1 MKESGGQLLL
11 VRLAEPADAARW
23 HALRAMLWHDDDP
36 GDHRAE
42 IADYFS
48 AANPEQAAFMAVYDG
63 GEIIGF
69 AEAALRHDYVES
81 CDTSPV
87 AYLEG
92 ICVDPAQRLKGVGRA
107 LVEAVA
113 DWGRTHGCTEF
124 ASDALIEDTES
135 HAFHAAVGLAE
146 TERVV
151 FFKKDL

>member
-1 MKESGGQLLL
+1 VI
-11 VRLAEPADAARW
+11 VRLAQPADAARW
-23 HALRAMLWHDDDP
+23 HVLRAILWHDDDP
-36 GDHRAE
+36 DDHQAE
-42 IADYFS
+42 IAAYFS
-48 AANPEQAAFMAVYDG
+48 TASFEQAAFMAVDENG
-63 GEIIGF
+63 AIVGF
-69 AEAALRHDYVES
+69 AEAALRHDYVEA

-92 ICVDPAQRLKGVGRA
+92 ICVDPERRLKGVGRA

-113 DWGRTHGCTEF
+113 DWGRRRGCTEF

-151 FFKKDL
+151 FFKRDL